1 MALGFSNLFAD
12 MDARTVYETG
22 VFGTKSRVFGNAVR
36 RKDIFCRCALYL
48 KIRMVRMIKTAGD
61 DCGGMFALFR
71 EYT

>member
-1 MALGFSNLFAD
+1 MRRSIWN
-12 MDARTVYETG
+12 E
-22 VFGTKSRVFGNAVR
+22 KPVFGNAVR